1 MRKEILEGCLGKFR
15 LGILVLLFVF
25 GLFSIVGT
33 GGGGGGSSS
42 DIGGSSGG
50 GTTAATMEEDIE
62 NKLGAI
68 LAVVNAEEVT
78 EGLDVLTSLL
88 EDENLQGLVTITP
101 PLPTPLDLENLPDD
115 ISLSIDF
122 GTGFTTEDGNVFRG
136 GITINIS
143 IIRSTTGLRLE
154 VEALFNNVTVNDSTE
169 PYLNG
174 RMTGFIAITQDGQ
187 GNMSVAGNISFENV
201 RVNQKTIS
209 GSISLSSTNIT
220 LNLTNP
226 SGTITVTFSDF
237 VMGEERISGVIT
249 LTLGAGETPGTYVV
263 SFGNLKL
270 GDFTLSSGTA
280 TISLADED
288 KWTIDMD
295 AATSDG
301 PFDIIVD
308 LTILKDE
315 ATDEETGIMLHTESP
330 GIMGPYRVS
339 MDSLTIPGDWETV
352 PASGTMTFT
361 ELSTGKT
368 ATLVFNKTL
377 QNQPPYDYIESP

>member
-1 MRKEILEGCLGKFR
+1 
-15 LGILVLLFVF
+15 
-25 GLFSIVGT
+25 
-33 GGGGGGSSS
+33 
-42 DIGGSSGG
+42 
-50 GTTAATMEEDIE
+50 MEEDIE

-68 LAVVNAEEVT
+68 LTVVNAEEVT

-115 ISLSIDF
+115 ITLSVDF

-174 RMTGFIAITQDGQ
+174 RMTGFIDITQDGQ

-249 LTLGAGETPGTYVV
+249 LALGAGETPGTYVV
-263 SFGNLKL
+263 SVRCGGAMEPDTVLWWLQQEEAARRELWKEDRADSATALQQFTAWMTERAPADGVRVWGN
-270 GDFTLSSGTA
+270 G
-280 TISLADED
+280 
-288 KWTIDMD
+288 
-295 AATSDG
+295 AA
-301 PFDIIVD
+301 FD
-308 LTILKDE
+308 
-315 ATDEETGIMLHTESP
+315 
-330 GIMGPYRVS
+330 
-339 MDSLTIPGDWETV
+339 
-352 PASGTMTFT
+352 
-361 ELSTGKT
+361 
-368 ATLVFNKTL
+368 
-377 QNQPPYDYIESP
+377 